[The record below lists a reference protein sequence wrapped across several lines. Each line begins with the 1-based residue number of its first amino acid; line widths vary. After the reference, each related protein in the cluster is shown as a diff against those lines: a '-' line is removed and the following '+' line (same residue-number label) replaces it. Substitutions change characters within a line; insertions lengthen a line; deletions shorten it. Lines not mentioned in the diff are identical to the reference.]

1 MSKPQATSLD
11 HREVELFRGRERE
24 LELAR
29 GLWSVPLP
37 ADQRRVLLFTG
48 IGGIGKSALGRR
60 IIREIGQSLA
70 SDGWLE
76 TPRPAFAAIDLAEA
90 ASEDVVRALLQLRL
104 QLALTWRDARFPLFD
119 FAFARIH
126 EARYPGSDVR
136 RQYAALNPDGAV
148 LRRLAPALPDAVL
161 DSNRLQDA
169 ADGINELLAETPLIG
184 TVYKYLN
191 HVVAK
196 GLDALDRRTEP
207 LLREIA
213 GTDAVLLDQRLPECL
228 GLDLVNA
235 IRTAEQRRPV
245 TIVIDT
251 LEAIHRRAP
260 QQSGIEAF
268 QNDAWLHE
276 LVWQAKGVGF
286 ILLGR
291 DDIEWPSFEHSPVRD
306 WRAVVDAYRL
316 GELSDPEVASILAAF
331 PVADPDVPAAIR
343 QGAAGL
349 PFYLGLQLDIFRD
362 LSAEGI
368 TPTPEH
374 FGRAPKAVPARFAN
388 HLGQRLASAFTTLAH
403 GRRPRGPRARARH
416 QGKGLR
422 AGASRGRHNSWQS
435 RHAGKTAR
443 RPAGG
448 VDGGGTGARDR
459 PADASLHRAGLREPR
474 RYAGTAG
481 RGRAGGGAQG
491 AGGGDPG
498 WRRRVIGK
506 KRGEDDLPHTPTK
519 LSRGRGG
526 NHFPHILLLFGFKAA
541 RRVAR

>member
-76 TPRPAFAAIDLAEA
+76 TPRPAFAAIDFAEA

-403 GRRPRGPRARARH
+403 ARRFDEPLVAHLKTRPGTLIGPV
-416 QGKGLR
+416 GLPEITR
-422 AGASRGRHNSWQS
+422 YSLIEGDPDRTISGGSTKRFSPTGTLAASRPTSAVSTRAT
-435 RHAGKTAR
+435 RRRCAR
-443 RPAGG
+443 RRTTSGCWARPSRRTVVRALPRPPPLAISASCSGCWAGWTTPAGPKSARSASRKRP
-448 VDGGGTGARDR
+448 TGRSITR
-459 PADASLHRAGLREPR
+459 SP
-474 RYAGTAG
+474 
-481 RGRAGGGAQG
+481 
-491 AGGGDPG
+491 
-498 WRRRVIGK
+498 
-506 KRGEDDLPHTPTK
+506 
-519 LSRGRGG
+519 
-526 NHFPHILLLFGFKAA
+526 
-541 RRVAR
+541 